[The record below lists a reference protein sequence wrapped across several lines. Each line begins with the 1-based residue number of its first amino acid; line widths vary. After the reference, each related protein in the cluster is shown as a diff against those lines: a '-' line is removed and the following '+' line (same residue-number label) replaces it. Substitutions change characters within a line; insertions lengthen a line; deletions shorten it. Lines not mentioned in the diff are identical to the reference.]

1 MPPPFRRRF
10 WRYGPRPK
18 AWSRVVFLFAMG
30 FMLREQLHS
39 LYPVVVP
46 TRPSDAELDEF
57 LTRGMAE
64 VIVREDLAAAL
75 RAGDRQLRIKQ
86 GFDPTHPNLH
96 LGHAVPLRKL
106 RKFAQWGHEIVI
118 IVGDWTTQIG
128 DPTDKDESRPTVSH
142 EKVMKNAETYLEQ
155 FHLIVPR
162 EGTRVVLQ
170 SEWFGRF
177 GLKDVI
183 DLAAR
188 FTTQQMLQREEFR
201 KRLEKKTPIPIKDLL
216 YPLLQ
221 AYDSV
226 AIESDVEVGGTDQL
240 FNILAGRELQ
250 EQVGQPPQQVFINQ
264 LLEGLDGEKM
274 SKSKPKQSIWL
285 TDQPNEVYGKVMS
298 IEDKLMPHYFEWATE
313 MPRQEV
319 NKILGALG
327 NKDLHPKEAK
337 ERLAWQ
343 ITSELHSPAAA
354 DEAKVAFAKQFRE
367 GEQPEDIKV
376 VEVEKDGQREINI
389 VDVLRA
395 AKLAPSRSEALRL
408 VKQGGV
414 RVDGSKASLETT
426 VPTATEAVIQVG
438 KRQYARIRWR

>member
-1 MPPPFRRRF
+1 MLKPRRR
-10 WRYGPRPK
+10 P
-18 AWSRVVFLFAMG
+18 
-30 FMLREQLHS
+30 
-39 LYPVVVP
+39 LYPVGVP
-46 TRPSDAELDEF
+46 TRPTDTELDEF

-75 RAGDRQLRIKQ
+75 RSGERRLRVKQ
-86 GFDPTHPNLH
+86 GFDPTQPNLH

-106 RKFAQWGHEIVI
+106 RKLAEWGHEIVI

-128 DPTDKDESRPTVSH
+128 DPTDKDETRPTVSH

-170 SEWFGRF
+170 SEWYGKF

-183 DLAAR
+183 DLASR
-188 FTTQQMLQREEFR
+188 FTAQQMLAREEFR
-201 KRLEKKTPIPIKDLL
+201 KRLERKTPIPIKDLL

-250 EQVGQPPQQVFINQ
+250 EQLGQRPQNLIINQ

-274 SKSKPKQSIWL
+274 SKSKPKTGIWL
-285 TDQPNEVYGKVMS
+285 ADPPYEVYGKVMS
-298 IEDKLMPHYFEWATE
+298 IEDRLMPHYFEWGTE
-313 MPRQEV
+313 MPRKEM

-327 NKDLHPKEAK
+327 NRDLHPKEAK

-354 DEAKVAFAKQFRE
+354 DDAKVAFAKQFRE
-367 GEQPEDIKV
+367 GEQPDEIETLDV
-376 VEVEKDGQREINI
+376 AKDGQSEINI
-389 VDVLRA
+389 VDLLKQS
-395 AKLAPSRSEALRL
+395 KLVPSRSEALRL
-408 VKQGGV
+408 VKQRGV
-414 RVDGSKASLETT
+414 KVDGSTASLETT
-426 VPTATEAVIQVG
+426 VSTTTEPVIKVG
-438 KRQYARIRWR
+438 PRRYARIRWR

>member
-1 MPPPFRRRF
+1 VSSYCVRCIHRKASAPPDI
-10 WRYGPRPK
+10 
-18 AWSRVVFLFAMG
+18 LF
-30 FMLREQLHS
+30 
-39 LYPVVVP
+39 VVP

-64 VIVREDLAAAL
+64 VIVREDLAASL

-106 RKFAQWGHEIVI
+106 RKLAQWGHEIVL

-128 DPTDKDESRPTVSH
+128 DPTDKDESRPMVSH
-142 EKVMKNAETYLEQ
+142 EKVLRNAETYLEQ

-162 EGTRVVLQ
+162 EGTRVVNQ
-170 SEWFGRF
+170 SEWFGKF
-177 GLKDVI
+177 GLRDVI
-183 DLAAR
+183 ELASR
-188 FTTQQMLQREEFR
+188 FTAQQMLAREEFR

-250 EQVGQPPQQVFINQ
+250 EQVGQRPQNLLINH
-264 LLEGLDGEKM
+264 LLEGLDGMQM
-274 SKSKPKQSIWL
+274 SKSKPKTAIWL
-285 TDQPNEVYGKVMS
+285 TDPPNEIYGKVMS

-313 MPRQEV
+313 MPRKEV
-319 NKILGALG
+319 NKILGAIG

-337 ERLAWQ
+337 EKLAWQ

-354 DEAKVAFAKQFRE
+354 DDAKVAFGRQVTG
-367 GEQPEDIKV
+367 GEQPEEMPT
-376 VEVEKDGQREINI
+376 VEVEKDGQAEVNI
-389 VDVLRA
+389 VELLRDSKIA
-395 AKLAPSRSEALRL
+395 TSRSDALRL
-408 VKQGGV
+408 VNQGGV
-414 RVDGSKASLETT
+414 SVDGSKADLETM
-426 VPTATEAVIQVG
+426 VPTTTEPVIKVG
-438 KRQYARIRWR
+438 KRKYWRIRWR